1 MSLPKSKLK
10 LIQHD
15 VDASAYSVKMWKMKC
30 PPIYIEKKVFEYF
43 FENYLDGSAAS
54 PICLRV
60 KINELEGHRVIK
72 TQSWVW
78 QRANWNFSARCW
90 CQRLF
95 CQNVKNEMSSNLHW
109 KKSFRIFFR
118 KLFGWLCRLADM
130 FGTQNQWIRRS

>member
-1 MSLPKSKLK
+1 MSLTKSKLK
-10 LIQHD
+10 FFSTMLMPALIL
-15 VDASAYSVKMWKMKC
+15 SKC
-30 PPIYIEKKVFEYF
+30 EKWNVLQFTLKKKFSNIFSKIIWMALPPRRYVC
-43 FENYLDGSAAS
+43 D
-54 PICLRV
+54 V

-130 FGTQNQWIRRS
+130 FGPQNQWIRRS